1 MLVIE
6 YLEQNSMSKLY
17 FRYSAMD
24 AGKTLDLLKVAYNY
38 EDRGQKTLIIT
49 SSVDR
54 RAGDNKVKS
63 RIGIDREAIS
73 TSIYDNLYKII
84 ELEKNRSKISCI
96 LIDEVHFFSEEQIEQ
111 LSDVVDYLNI
121 PVICYG
127 LRTDYRGKPFPTA
140 AKLLAIADTLEE
152 VKTICHCGRKANF
165 NMLISNGIA
174 IKQGESIVV
183 DDDKLKLIDTKYVSV
198 CRKHW
203 KEGIWK

>member
-1 MLVIE
+1 MA
-6 YLEQNSMSKLY
+6 KLF

-38 EDRGQKTLIIT
+38 EDRGQHTLVVT
-49 SSVDR
+49 SAIDR

-63 RIGIDREAIS
+63 RIGFDKEAIS
-73 TSIYDNLYKII
+73 TTVNDNLFELIKEQNEQQKIA
-84 ELEKNRSKISCI
+84 CV
-96 LIDEVHFFSEEQIEQ
+96 LIDEIHFFSSEQIIQ

-127 LRTDYRGKPFPTA
+127 LRSDYRGEPFPA
-140 AKLLAIADTLEE
+140 ATTLLAIADTLEE

-165 NMLISNGIA
+165 NMLVRDGVA
-174 IKQGESIVV
+174 VKQGTPVVV
-183 DDDKLKLIDTKYVSV
+183 DDENLKKIDTKYVSV
-198 CRKHW
+198 CRRHW

>member
-1 MLVIE
+1 MA
-6 YLEQNSMSKLY
+6 KLF

-38 EDRGQKTLIIT
+38 EDRGQHTLVVT
-49 SSVDR
+49 SAIDR

-63 RIGIDREAIS
+63 RIGFDKEAVS
-73 TSIYDNLYKII
+73 TTTTDNLYDLINTHNQQQKIACV
-84 ELEKNRSKISCI
+84 LV
-96 LIDEVHFFSEEQIEQ
+96 DEVHFFSPAQIVE

-127 LRTDYRGKPFPTA
+127 LRSDYRGQPFPA
-140 AKLLAIADTLEE
+140 ASILLAMADTLEE

-165 NMLISNGIA
+165 NMLVRDGVA
-174 IKQGESIVV
+174 VKEGDQVVV
-183 DDDKLKLIDTKYVSV
+183 DDENLKKVDTRYVSV
-198 CRKHW
+198 CRRHW

>member
-1 MLVIE
+1 MA
-6 YLEQNSMSKLY
+6 KLY

-63 RIGIDREAIS
+63 RIGINREAIS
-73 TSIYDNLYKII
+73 TNAADNLQD
-84 ELEKNRSKISCI
+84 
-96 LIDEVHFFSEEQIEQ
+96 LIKAQLITQHIACVLVDEVHFFTPKQIYE
-111 LSDVVDYLNI
+111 LSDVADYLKI

-127 LRTDYRGKPFPTA
+127 LRSDYRGQPFPA
-140 AKLLAIADTLEE
+140 AALLLAIADTLEE

-165 NMLISNGIA
+165 NMLIQNGIV
-174 IKQGESIVV
+174 IKEGNPIIV
-183 DDDKLKLIDTKYVSV
+183 DDDYLKKVDTRYTSV
-198 CRKHW
+198 CRLHW
-203 KEGIWK
+203 KEGKYI

>member
-1 MLVIE
+1 MA
-6 YLEQNSMSKLY
+6 KLY

-63 RIGIDREAIS
+63 RIGINREAIS
-73 TSIYDNLYKII
+73 TNAADNLQD
-84 ELEKNRSKISCI
+84 
-96 LIDEVHFFSEEQIEQ
+96 LIKAQLITQHIACVLVDEVHFFTPKQIYE
-111 LSDVVDYLNI
+111 LSDVADYLKI

-127 LRTDYRGKPFPTA
+127 LRSDYRGQPFPA
-140 AKLLAIADTLEE
+140 AALLLAIADTLEE

-165 NMLISNGIA
+165 NMLIQNGIV
-174 IKQGESIVV
+174 IKKGNPIIV
-183 DDDKLKLIDTKYVSV
+183 DDDSLKKVDTRYTSV
-198 CRKHW
+198 CRLHW
-203 KEGIWK
+203 KEGKYI

>member
-1 MLVIE
+1 MA
-6 YLEQNSMSKLY
+6 KLF

-38 EDRGQKTLIIT
+38 EDRGQHTLVVT
-49 SSVDR
+49 SAIDR

-63 RIGIDREAIS
+63 RIGFDKEAVS
-73 TSIYDNLYKII
+73 TTTTDNLYDLINTHNQQQKIACV
-84 ELEKNRSKISCI
+84 LV
-96 LIDEVHFFSEEQIEQ
+96 DEVHFFSPAQIAE

-127 LRTDYRGKPFPTA
+127 LRSDYRGQPFPA
-140 AKLLAIADTLEE
+140 ASILLATADTLEE

-165 NMLISNGIA
+165 NMLVRDGVA
-174 IKQGESIVV
+174 VKEGDQVVV
-183 DDDKLKLIDTKYVSV
+183 DDENLKKVDTRYVSV
-198 CRKHW
+198 CRRHW

>member
-1 MLVIE
+1 MA
-6 YLEQNSMSKLY
+6 KLF

-38 EDRGQKTLIIT
+38 EDRGQHTLVIT
-49 SSVDR
+49 SAIDR

-63 RIGIDREAIS
+63 RIGFDKEAIS
-73 TSIYDNLYKII
+73 TTVSDNLFELIKAQNEQQKIA
-84 ELEKNRSKISCI
+84 CV
-96 LIDEVHFFSEEQIEQ
+96 LIDEIHFFSSEQIIQ

-127 LRTDYRGKPFPTA
+127 LRSDYRGEPFPA
-140 AKLLAIADTLEE
+140 ATTLLAIADTLEE

-165 NMLISNGIA
+165 NMLVRDGVA
-174 IKQGESIVV
+174 VKQGTPVVV
-183 DDDKLKLIDTKYVSV
+183 DDENLKKIDTKYVSV
-198 CRKHW
+198 CRRHW

>member
-1 MLVIE
+1 MA
-6 YLEQNSMSKLY
+6 KLF

-38 EDRGQKTLIIT
+38 EDRGQHTLVIT
-49 SSVDR
+49 SAVDR

-63 RIGIDREAIS
+63 RIGFDKEAIS
-73 TSIYDNLYKII
+73 TTLDDNLFDLIKIQN
-84 ELEKNRSKISCI
+84 KQQKIACV
-96 LIDEVHFFSEEQIEQ
+96 LVDEVHFFSPKQIMQ

-127 LRTDYRGKPFPTA
+127 LRSDYRGEPFPA
-140 AKLLAIADTLEE
+140 ASILLAIADTLEE

-165 NMLISNGIA
+165 NMLVRNGIA
-174 IKQGESIVV
+174 VKSGDPVVV
-183 DDDKLKLIDTKYVSV
+183 DDESLKKIDTRYVSV
-198 CRKHW
+198 CRLHW